1 MKVFTAQQMREADRI
16 TIARGT
22 PGEVLME
29 NAGRC
34 VAEAIERRFS
44 PLHAQRILV
53 VCGKGNNG
61 GDGRVA
67 ARLLRDRAAQLQ
79 EISIDQPPQTAFP
92 PTVIVDA
99 ILGTGLSGPAR
110 GAALDWIRKI
120 NSLRP
125 PAQVVAV
132 DVPSGLGGG
141 GEFVRADLTV
151 TFAAYKVEHFFAPGA
166 EEAVGELLLGD
177 IGVDT
182 AAVAC
187 DLETSEARHFA
198 PLAAPRK
205 PASHKGNFGHV
216 LVVGGA
222 PGKSGAAA
230 MAGLAAARIGAGLTT
245 VACSDPS
252 RLAPELMS
260 APLENFSLEKIT
272 VIAVGP
278 GLGPNRPLM
287 QRLLGEAKTPMVI
300 DADGLNSIA
309 GSDFRGR
316 GVETILTPHPGEM
329 ARLIG
334 AKFTDRLSTARDFA
348 RSRNCCVVLKGHRT
362 LIALPDGRVWINTS
376 GSPAMAK
383 GGSGDILTGMIAGMA
398 AQFPGDLALA
408 VRGAVFL
415 HGRCGEL
422 AAQALTDK
430 CVLATDLLDYL
441 PGAFRECL

>member
-16 TIARGT
+16 TIERGT

-29 NAGRC
+29 NAGRR
-34 VAEAIERRFS
+34 VAEAIERHFS
-44 PLHAQRILV
+44 PLRAQRVLV

-61 GDGRVA
+61 GDGRVV
-67 ARLLRDRAAQLQ
+67 ARLLRGRVAELQ
-79 EISIDQPPQTAFP
+79 EIDIDHPQQIRFS

-110 GAALDWIRKI
+110 GAALEWIRKI

-125 PAQVVAV
+125 PARVVAV
-132 DVPSGLGGG
+132 DIPSGLGGG
-141 GEFVRADLTV
+141 GEFVRADVTV
-151 TFAAYKVEHFFAPGA
+151 TFAAFKVEHFFAEGA
-166 EEAVGELLLGD
+166 EEAVGALMLGD

-182 AAVAC
+182 DAVPC
-187 DLETSEARHFA
+187 DLETSEMRHFA
-198 PLAAPRK
+198 ALAAPRT
-205 PASHKGNFGHV
+205 PDSHKGNFGHV
-216 LVVGGA
+216 LIIGGA
-222 PGKSGAAA
+222 PGKAGAAA

-260 APLENFSLEKIT
+260 DSLENFSLEKIT

-287 QRLLGEAKTPMVI
+287 ERLLREAKAPMVI

-329 ARLIG
+329 ARLMG

-348 RSRNCCVVLKGHRT
+348 KNRNCCVVLKGHRT
-362 LIALPDGRVWINTS
+362 LIALPDGRVWINTT

-383 GGSGDILTGMIAGMA
+383 GGSGDVLTGMIAGMA
-398 AQFPGDLALA
+398 AQFPGDIALA
-408 VRGAVFL
+408 VRAAVFL
-415 HGRCGEL
+415 HGRCGEF
-422 AAQALTDK
+422 AAEALTDK
-430 CVLATDLLDYL
+430 CVLATDLLHYL
-441 PGAFRECL
+441 PRAFRECL